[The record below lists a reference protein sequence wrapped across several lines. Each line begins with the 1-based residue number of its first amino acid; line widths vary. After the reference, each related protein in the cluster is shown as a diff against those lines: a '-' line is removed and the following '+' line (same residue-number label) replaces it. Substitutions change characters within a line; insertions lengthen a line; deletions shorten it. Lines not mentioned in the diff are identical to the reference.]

1 MVKNTWQRKI
11 NYIVRLGESIQQ
23 SVDYTLVFINFNHNL
38 LQVDVDNL
46 HHASRVTISIITSGI
61 VRLKCYVSVT

>member
-1 MVKNTWQRKI
+1 M
-11 NYIVRLGESIQQ
+11 RLGESIQQ
-23 SVDYTLVFINFNHNL
+23 LVDYTLVFINFNDNL

-46 HHASRVTISIITSGI
+46 RYANRVTISIMTSGI